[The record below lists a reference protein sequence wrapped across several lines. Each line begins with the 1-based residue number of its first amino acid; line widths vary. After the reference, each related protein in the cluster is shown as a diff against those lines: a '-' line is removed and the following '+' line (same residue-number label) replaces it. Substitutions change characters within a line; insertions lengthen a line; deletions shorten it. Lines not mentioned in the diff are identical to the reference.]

1 MKQNS
6 ALGRTWKQAR
16 QELFSPEE
24 IAASNARVEL
34 MIALSQAR
42 KEKGLTQKELSEI
55 TGVRQSAISRLEKG
69 NTSTQIDA
77 LIRLFTAMNM
87 KLQIVPMN

>member
-16 QELFSPEE
+16 QELYSPEE

-55 TGVRQSAISRLEKG
+55 TGVRQSAISRLENG